1 MSSQGYWPLLRSR
14 LARVSSAILVRS
26 LGRGEVL
33 GGQSVNQRARRNARV
48 RVSRDAKRRVRCCAA
63 SAVSLALRL
72 SPLSFC
78 LSHCV
83 RLHSPSS
90 LSLSLFLFLSL
101 FLSPALSL
109 WNRRRLIHWNSVS
122 PLSSLFYMCLN
133 HPQSVACYSTELK
146 RPPASCSGTEERGFS
161 WHLTRRRQLSRLDA
175 FPFGERDGTISAL
188 LLSNPNGQSS

>member
-1 MSSQGYWPLLRSR
+1 MLPPL
-14 LARVSSAILVRS
+14 
-26 LGRGEVL
+26 
-33 GGQSVNQRARRNARV
+33 
-48 RVSRDAKRRVRCCAA
+48 RC
-63 SAVSLALRL
+63 LPR
-72 SPLSFC
+72 
-78 LSHCV
+78 
-83 RLHSPSS
+83 SPSLPS
-90 LSLSLFLFLSL
+90 QFLPLTLRQAPLPLLSLFLFLSL

-146 RPPASCSGTEERGFS
+146 RPPASCSGAEERGFS